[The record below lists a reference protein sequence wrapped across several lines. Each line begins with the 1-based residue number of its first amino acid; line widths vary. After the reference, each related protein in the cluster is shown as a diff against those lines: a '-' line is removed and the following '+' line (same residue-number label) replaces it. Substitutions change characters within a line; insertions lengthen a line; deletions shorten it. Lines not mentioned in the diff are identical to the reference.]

1 MNIIVATS
9 RGRSLQELSRRRE
22 DTILSVHPGAKLKF
36 LEDVALSYLNHADD
50 NTTTHVYFV
59 AGLPDVTFR
68 RKYSFFLRGRY
79 RKYEEVIMPDSD
91 VDEITRDIMDTFTC
105 TAEKIKKTNATPIFS
120 TICPMSVITWNRRR
134 LSQHRT
140 SHLASFP
147 SYPLM
152 QAKHE
157 AVILKVNQAIH
168 LLNRAN
174 MMNTPRLANPVIY
187 RRKGQV
193 RCRYGKL
200 VDGVHPNR
208 NLQKEWVDILDKV
221 LDLNRSTPIH
231 LPSHQPTMKPE
242 EEYDSD
248 SSEKRSWLYW

>member
-1 MNIIVATS
+1 M
-9 RGRSLQELSRRRE
+9 
-22 DTILSVHPGAKLKF
+22 
-36 LEDVALSYLNHADD
+36 
-50 NTTTHVYFV
+50 
-59 AGLPDVTFR
+59 FR
-68 RKYSFFLRGRY
+68 HKYSFFLRGRY
-79 RKYEEVIMPDSD
+79 RKYEEVIMPNSD
-91 VDEITRDIMDTFTC
+91 VDKITRDIIDTFTC

-120 TICPMSVITWNRRR
+120 AICPMSVITWNRRC
-134 LSQHRT
+134 LS
-140 SHLASFP
+140 
-147 SYPLM
+147 
-152 QAKHE
+152 
-157 AVILKVNQAIH
+157 
-168 LLNRAN
+168 
-174 MMNTPRLANPVIY
+174 PRLANPVIY
-187 RRKGQV
+187 RRKDQV

>member
-1 MNIIVATS
+1 
-9 RGRSLQELSRRRE
+9 
-22 DTILSVHPGAKLKF
+22 
-36 LEDVALSYLNHADD
+36 
-50 NTTTHVYFV
+50 
-59 AGLPDVTFR
+59 
-68 RKYSFFLRGRY
+68 
-79 RKYEEVIMPDSD
+79 
-91 VDEITRDIMDTFTC
+91 
-105 TAEKIKKTNATPIFS
+105 
-120 TICPMSVITWNRRR
+120 
-134 LSQHRT
+134 
-140 SHLASFP
+140 
-147 SYPLM
+147 M

-157 AVILKVNQAIH
+157 TVILKVNQAIH

-174 MMNTPRLANPVIY
+174 MMNIPRLANPVIY

-200 VDGVHPNR
+200 VDGVHLNR